1 MKRILGF
8 LAVAIPAL
16 AQSPVVVDPAVIR
29 QQTVRATGSS
39 ILTIK
44 PDQVRIDIGV
54 VTQASTAQQASA
66 DNARQFTAVM
76 AELRKAVGT
85 KGEIQTVSYGIS
97 PNYRYP
103 KEGGTPTITGYT
115 ATNVV
120 RVTSDEVDGAGKV
133 IDAASRVGA
142 NAVRGIEFSLKDEK
156 AVRAK
161 ALAEAARQ
169 ARANAETM
177 ASGVGLKVIR
187 ILRLEDAS
195 VPEVRPMEKMMMARA
210 SMAADSVATPV
221 ESGSIRV
228 EASVTVVAE
237 LGNQ

>member
-1 MKRILGF
+1 MKRIPGCLI
-8 LAVAIPAL
+8 LAMTAL
-16 AQSPVVVDPAVIR
+16 AQSPVVVEPGVVR
-29 QQTVRATGSS
+29 QPTVRATGSA
-39 ILTIK
+39 ILNVR

-54 VTQASTAQQASA
+54 VTQAATAQQASS

-76 AELRKAVGT
+76 AELKKVVGS
-85 KGEIQTVSYGIS
+85 KGEIQTVSYGIT
-97 PNYRYP
+97 PVYKYP
-103 KEGGTPTITGYT
+103 KEGGTPTITGYN

-120 RVTSDEVDGAGKV
+120 RVTSEDVDNAGRV

-169 ARANAETM
+169 ARANAETI
-177 ASGVGLKVIR
+177 ASGVGLKVLR
-187 ILRLEDAS
+187 ILRLEDTNI
-195 VPEVRPMEKMMMARA
+195 PEVRPMEKVMMARA
-210 SMAADSVATPV
+210 MAADATSTPV

-228 EASVTVVAE
+228 EATVTVLAE
-237 LGNQ
+237 LGN

>member
-8 LAVAIPAL
+8 LAVAITAV
-16 AQSPVVVDPAVIR
+16 AQSPVVVDPGLIR